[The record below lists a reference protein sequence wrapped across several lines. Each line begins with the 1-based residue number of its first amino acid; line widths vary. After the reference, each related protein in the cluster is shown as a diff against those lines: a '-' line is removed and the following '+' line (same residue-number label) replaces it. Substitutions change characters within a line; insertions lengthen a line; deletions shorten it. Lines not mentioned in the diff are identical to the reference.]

1 MDRCLET
8 HAGAAPSPA
17 PIPSVAAMQAWLAPD
32 GKTLLGDTGAGAYV
46 LTSIGGASTTTVRG
60 LMSADTVSGWSSDV
74 RSVVVNAGNAVPARV
89 ESVDVATGIRTFL
102 REIAPPDRD
111 GVWQV
116 TVTQWL
122 DHDHVYHYSR
132 NADAIFVVK
141 EKT

>member
-1 MDRCLET
+1 
-8 HAGAAPSPA
+8 
-17 PIPSVAAMQAWLAPD
+17 MQAWLAPD

-60 LMSADTVSGWSSDV
+60 LMSADTVIGWSSDV
-74 RSVVVNAGNAVPARV
+74 RSVVVSAGNAVPARV
-89 ESVDVATGIRTFL
+89 ESVDVATGIRTFM

-111 GVWQV
+111 GVWRV